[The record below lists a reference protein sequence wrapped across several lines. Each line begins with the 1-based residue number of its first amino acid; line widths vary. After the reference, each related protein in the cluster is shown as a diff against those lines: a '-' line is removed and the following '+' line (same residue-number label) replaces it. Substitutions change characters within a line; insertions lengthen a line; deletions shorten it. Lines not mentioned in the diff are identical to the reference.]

1 MFVVSVK
8 SSKIRII
15 LAIVFVAIV
24 GVCALFFFGKEYSS
38 AVVSEGAISLR
49 ASNEKERTAFLSQFG
64 WDFDT
69 EPASV
74 REVVIPAEF
83 DDIYNEYNALQK
95 RQSFDLE
102 RYKGQIVKKWTY
114 NINNY
119 PGYEG
124 KTGFVQAN
132 LLIYNGNV
140 IASDITLPGKNP
152 KIYTI
157 DYPEKGKDTENGTEN

>member
-8 SSKIRII
+8 SSKVRII
-15 LAIVFVAIV
+15 LAFVFVAIV

-38 AVVSEGAISLR
+38 TVVAEGGISLR

-74 REVVIPAEF
+74 REIMIPAEF

-102 RYKGQIVKKWTY
+102 KYKGQIVKKWTY

-119 PGYEG
+119 PGFES

-140 IASDITLPGKNP
+140 IASDITVLGKNP

-157 DYPEKGKDTENGTEN
+157 DYPEKGKELNNDTEN

>member
-15 LAIVFVAIV
+15 LAFVFIAIV

-38 AVVSEGAISLR
+38 TVVAEGGISLR

-69 EPASV
+69 EPAAV
-74 REVVIPAEF
+74 REIMIPGEF

-102 RYKGQIVKKWTY
+102 KYKGQIVKKWTY

-119 PGYEG
+119 PGYEN

-140 IASDITLPGKNP
+140 IASDITVLGKNP

-157 DYPEKGKDTENGTEN
+157 DYPKESENGTEN

>member
-8 SSKIRII
+8 SSKVRII
-15 LAIVFVAIV
+15 LAFVFVLIV

-38 AVVSEGAISLR
+38 TVVAEGGISLR

-74 REVVIPAEF
+74 REIMIPAEF

-102 RYKGQIVKKWTY
+102 KYKGQIVKKWTY

-119 PGYEG
+119 PGFEN

-140 IASDITLPGKNP
+140 IASDITVPGKNP

-157 DYPEKGKDTENGTEN
+157 DYPEKGKELNNGTEN

>member
-8 SSKIRII
+8 SSKIKI
-15 LAIVFVAIV
+15 LLGFVFVAIV

-38 AVVSEGAISLR
+38 AVVAEGGISLR

-69 EPASV
+69 EPAAV
-74 REVVIPAEF
+74 REVMIPWEF

-102 RYKGQIVKKWTY
+102 KYKGQIVKKWTY

-119 PGYEG
+119 PGFEN

-140 IASDITLPGKNP
+140 IASDITLLGKIP

-157 DYPEKGKDTENGTEN
+157 DYPEKGRVSENGTEN